1 MRAVILKGH
10 GGPEML
16 QPANVPDAV
25 AGIRQVLVRVH
36 ACGVCGFDCRSR
48 EGLPGYQT
56 PPGVILGHEIAGE
69 VVALGP
75 EAVEFRVGDRV
86 ASLQQGS
93 CGVCELC
100 SAGRHSIC
108 PHYHETTYG
117 STGRPGG
124 YAELVAADESTLV
137 KIPAGVSWKS
147 AAIAGCGIGV
157 ALHALNR
164 GRARLGE
171 HVMVTGAGGG
181 LGVHAL
187 QLARLAGCQV
197 TAVTSPESKMEM
209 LGRYAD
215 KVVLFRDGKYQSTD
229 LRPDLVIENTAGI
242 TLPATLRAVKRGG
255 RVVIAGMVGT
265 KPVPFMPGPFF
276 AREIELIGSN
286 ATSRAELK
294 TVLDLLASNRI
305 DAVVT
310 RELPLEQA
318 SLAHQLIDE
327 QAVFGRVVL
336 TPTAAPAP
344 QE

>member
-1 MRAVILKGH
+1 MRAVVLKGH
-10 GGPEML
+10 GGPNVL
-16 QPANVPDAV
+16 QQEIVPDPI
-25 AGIRQVLVRVH
+25 AGFRQVLVRVH

-56 PPGVILGHEIAGE
+56 PPGVILGHEFAGE
-69 VVALGP
+69 VVALGQG
-75 EAVEFRVGDRV
+75 AAEFKIGDRV
-86 ASLQQGS
+86 ATLQQGS
-93 CGVCELC
+93 CGVCEFC
-100 SAGRHSIC
+100 VAGRPTIC

-137 KIPAGVSWKS
+137 KVPDGVSWNS

-164 GRARLGE
+164 GRARVGE

-187 QLARLAGCQV
+187 QLARLAGCHV
-197 TAVTSPESKMEM
+197 TAVTSSVSKVET
-209 LGRYAD
+209 LSQYAD
-215 KVVLFRDGKYQSTD
+215 RVVLFRDGKFDSPD

-265 KPVPFMPGPFF
+265 KPVPFLPGPFF
-276 AREIELIGSN
+276 AREIELIGAN
-286 ATSRAELK
+286 ATSRGELK
-294 TVLDLLASNRI
+294 TILDLLSSKRI
-305 DAVVT
+305 SAVVT
-310 RELPLEQA
+310 RELDLNQA
-318 SLAHQLIDE
+318 SLAHQLIDD
-327 QAVFGRVVL
+327 QAVFGRLVL
-336 TPTAAPAP
+336 MPK
-344 QE
+344 